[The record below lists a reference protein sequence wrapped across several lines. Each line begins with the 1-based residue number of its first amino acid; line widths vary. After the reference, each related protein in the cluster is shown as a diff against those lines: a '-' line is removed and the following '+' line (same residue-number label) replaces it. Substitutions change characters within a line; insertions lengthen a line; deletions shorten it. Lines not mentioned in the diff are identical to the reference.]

1 VVGFAEAITRR
12 PMLVIAVWIVV
23 ALLAFPL
30 FANLSSVV
38 KEKMYTL
45 PEWSE
50 SMKAS
55 KLMEKI
61 MGTGQ
66 TSVGVIIVDGVNLRD
81 NSTLLKLV
89 RWGKLF
95 NRSVVGHYASKVEAV
110 PVILASVN
118 ETLYHAMLTA
128 LNASST
134 NALNLYNTLLSLD
147 KAWNGTLTNIT
158 STARRLNETAK
169 ALMQADEGYVKAF
182 HGLYSLAMAVNKT
195 YHGMIML
202 DKAYADTTKSA
213 AQLLSRVNSTATG
226 LAELDKAYSTLYRSL
241 RTGASKLLVALA
253 NRTLVQSISHVIGFT
268 WWQVSRTYDYM
279 NLTGGNYTAYSK
291 LTNLTMV
298 NPQLKPLPRDEAV
311 TVYRAVSSL
320 VERGYSPDAAA
331 LNVTLKLLGSTL
343 LPEAQQLAGIVARF
357 WLPALEHAAHRLN
370 ATSVTS
376 LYQPP
381 PRHVESQLQVLK
393 LATNISTEVAGTVTA
408 KAEGVAAGIL
418 AAQLKA
424 EGLPENVA
432 AELAAAAVNGTL
444 RPADAARAVVELA
457 AARGQVPGNMTSM
470 LASILAAYDPNG
482 SGLLAENRSLALKAA
497 AKIAVRMGAP
507 EEAVEAAVELLEAR
521 IPLEDAAKRLAVK
534 LLEEKLPG
542 EAAQLLPLVVKL
554 DPNASGI
561 LARNTTLTLEYA
573 ARLAQQ
579 EAARRGL
586 NITYSIVEMLARMTA
601 KGSLDNGTLR
611 RLALEMV
618 TQQAAKR
625 AGSSAAKTVEG
636 ILARYDPNAEG
647 TLVRNET
654 LVPKALY
661 EEAHRKGTPLTFEQ
675 FAELVRN
682 PSSARRIAAEIFK
695 KMAVEKAPEQAREV
709 VAELAAIVVEKGPG
723 IKPDEAWSI
732 VENLMLQLA
741 EKKPAASPS
750 LSFSP
755 PKWLTRETV
764 HAAVRIA
771 RGEAAL
777 EAEALRLSERLLL
790 ETIAPKT
797 LEDSVPLMVSRDYT
811 AFVVMVSPLGSTGSE
826 RAKNVEETGRLAGRL
841 LGELGIQAK
850 VYVSGEDVLL
860 QQVKSY
866 AMKDAER
873 ASRLSELGTFIVL
886 LVILESL
893 FAVLLPYIG
902 IVLGLAVGGA
912 VVYIAA
918 SHGIIDFSSHTQSVM
933 ITTAL
938 GLGADYAGYLVHRF
952 REEYALTGDAREAAR
967 RSLKRAGP
975 AIVASALT
983 VMIGFGSLLLAW
995 DISFIR
1001 GFGEAIPIAVAAT
1014 ATATLTLVPAL
1025 LAMVG
1030 DKSWFWWPRRPSRE
1044 RLGRESKLMALLVR
1058 HEKIVVAGVLALIAF
1073 SAYFY
1078 ATFKGTH
1085 DMKLMLPEN
1094 APALKAMDILS
1105 DKFEAGITDPI
1116 YIVVKLPE
1124 SLWQSNQSIRLL
1136 EQLTEKLKGIDNV
1149 ATVLTPLQPGGKPV
1163 PLSEARKMASHMVS
1177 SDGKMV
1183 IVQVILSVDPY
1194 TRKGVWTIEKVHRV
1208 VHEFAEEH
1216 GLEVYVGG
1224 SPYAT
1229 LEMDHILKRE
1239 FYDRVLPAAA
1249 TLMIV
1254 TFTAIFG
1261 GFTVSVVAL
1270 LVIIGAAMTGIMAS
1284 VLLFQYLAGK
1294 QILWFLNIISL
1305 AAVMGV
1311 GMDYNSFFLARALEE
1326 YHKTG
1331 DSKEAVVRAAGA
1343 VSRFIIGLSLVVTT
1357 AYAALLTASNIGM
1370 REMGFTLATTVF
1382 VAGLMASYLLTPLTV
1397 SMLGRHAWWPW
1408 GLRRRIEH

>member
-1 VVGFAEAITRR
+1 VGFAEAITRR

-23 ALLAFPL
+23 ALLALPL
-30 FANLSSVV
+30 FVKLHSVV
-38 KEKMYTL
+38 REKMYTL

-55 KLMEKI
+55 KLMEKV
-61 MGTGQ
+61 MGSNQ
-66 TSVGVIIVDGVNLRD
+66 TSVGVIIVDGVNLKD

-95 NRSVVGHYASKVEAV
+95 NSSIVGRYASRVEAV

-118 ETLYHAMLTA
+118 ETLYHAMLQA

-147 KAWNGTLTNIT
+147 RAWNETLTNIT
-158 STARRLNETAK
+158 LTARQLNETVK
-169 ALMQADEGYVKAF
+169 ALMQADEGYVEAF
-182 HGLYSLAMAVNKT
+182 HGLYSLAIAVNRT
-195 YHGMIML
+195 YHGIVML
-202 DKAYADTTKSA
+202 DEAYANTAKA
-213 AQLLSRVNSTATG
+213 VAQLLARINSTAAG
-226 LAELDKAYSTLYRSL
+226 LAELDRAYSTLYQSL
-241 RTGASKLLVALA
+241 RTGASKLLAALT
-253 NRTLVQSISHVIGFT
+253 NRTLVQNISHAIGFT
-268 WWQVSRTYDYM
+268 WWQVSRTYYYM

-298 NPQLKPLPRDEAV
+298 NPQLKPLPPEEAV
-311 TVYRAVSSL
+311 AVYHAVSLL

-331 LNVTLKLLGSTL
+331 LNATLKLLGSTL
-343 LPEAQQLAGIVARF
+343 PPEAQQLASIVAGF
-357 WLPALEHAAHRLN
+357 WLPALEQAAHRLN

-376 LYQPP
+376 LYQLP

-393 LATNISTEVAGTVTA
+393 LTTNISKEVAKAVTA
-408 KAEGVAAGIL
+408 RAGEVAAGIL
-418 AAQLKA
+418 AAQLEAK
-424 EGLPENVA
+424 GLPEKLA

-444 RPADAARAVVELA
+444 KPADAARAVVELA
-457 AARGQVPGNMTSM
+457 AAKGQVPGNMTSM

-482 SGLLAENRSLALKAA
+482 SGLLAENRSLTLKAA
-497 AKIAVRMGAP
+497 AKIAVEMGTP
-507 EEAVEAAVELLEAR
+507 GEAVEAAIELLEAR
-521 IPLEDAAKRLAVK
+521 IPLEEAARRLAVK
-534 LLEEKLPG
+534 LLEEKLPR

-554 DPNASGI
+554 DPNASGV
-561 LARNTTLTLEYA
+561 LARNTTLALEYA
-573 ARLAQQ
+573 ARLVQQ
-579 EAARRGL
+579 KTARRGF
-586 NITYSIVEMLARMTA
+586 NITYNTVEMLAKMAAR
-601 KGSLDNGTLR
+601 GSISNETLR

-618 TQQAAKR
+618 AQQTAKH
-625 AGSSAAKTVEG
+625 AGSSAAKMVED

-647 TLVRNET
+647 TLAGNET
-654 LVPKALY
+654 LVLKAIY
-661 EEAHRKGTPLTFEQ
+661 EEAHRKGAPLTFEQ
-675 FAELVRN
+675 FAELARN
-682 PSSARRIAAEIFK
+682 PTTARRVAAEIFK
-695 KMAVEKAPEQAREV
+695 RMAVEKAPEQAREV
-709 VAELAAIVVEKGPG
+709 VAKLAAIVVEKRPR

-741 EKKPAASPS
+741 REKPTASPS
-750 LSFSP
+750 LPLNP
-755 PKWLTRETV
+755 PEWLTKETV

-771 RGEAAL
+771 RGEASL

-811 AFVVMVSPLGSTGSE
+811 AFIVMVSPLGSTGSE
-826 RAKNVEETGRLAGRL
+826 RAGNVEEAGRIAEKL
-841 LGELGIQAK
+841 LGELGIPAK
-850 VYVSGEDVLL
+850 VYVSGEDVLM

-866 AMKDAER
+866 ALKDAER

-902 IVLGLAVGGA
+902 ILLGLALGGA
-912 VVYIAA
+912 IVYIAA
-918 SHGIIDFSSHTQSVM
+918 SHGVIDFSSHTQSVM

-995 DISFIR
+995 DVSFIR
-1001 GFGEAIPIAVAAT
+1001 GFGEAVPIAVAAT

-1025 LAMVG
+1025 LALLG
-1030 DKSWFWWPRRPSRE
+1030 GRSWFWWPRRPSRE
-1044 RLGRESKLMALLVR
+1044 RLGRESRLMQSLVR
-1058 HEKIVVAGVLALIAF
+1058 HEKIVVAGVLALIAV

-1085 DMKLMLPEN
+1085 DMKLMLPEG
-1094 APALKAMDILS
+1094 APALKATDILS
-1105 DKFEAGITDPI
+1105 AKFEAGITDPI
-1116 YIVVKLPE
+1116 YVVVKLPG
-1124 SLWQSNQSIRLL
+1124 SLWQSNQSMKLL
-1136 EQLTEKLKGIDNV
+1136 EQLTEKLESIDSV
-1149 ATVLTPLQPGGKPV
+1149 AVVLTPLQPTGKPV
-1163 PLSEARKMASHMVS
+1163 PPSEARRMAGHMVS
-1177 SDGKMV
+1177 KDGRIV
-1183 IVQVILSVDPY
+1183 VVQVILSVDPY
-1194 TRKGVWTIEKVHRV
+1194 TRKGVNTVREIHRV
-1208 VHEFAEEH
+1208 AHEFAEKH
-1216 GLEVYVGG
+1216 GLELYVGG

-1229 LEMDHILKRE
+1229 LEMDDILTGE
-1239 FYDRVLPAAA
+1239 FYGRVLPAAA
-1249 TLMIV
+1249 TLMIL

-1261 GFTVSVVAL
+1261 GLTVSIVAL

-1284 VLLFQYLAGK
+1284 VLLFQYLVGK

-1326 YHKTG
+1326 YHRTG
-1331 DSKEAVVRAAGA
+1331 DSKKAVVRAAGA

-1357 AYAALLTASNIGM
+1357 AYAALLTASNTGM

-1382 VAGLMASYLLTPLTV
+1382 VAGLMAAYLLTPLTV
-1397 SMLGRHAWWPW
+1397 SMLGRRAWWPW